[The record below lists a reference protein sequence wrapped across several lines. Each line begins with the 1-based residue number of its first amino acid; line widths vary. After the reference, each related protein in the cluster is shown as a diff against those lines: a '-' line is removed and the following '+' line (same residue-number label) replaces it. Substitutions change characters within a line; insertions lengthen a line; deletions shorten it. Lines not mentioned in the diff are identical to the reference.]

1 MTTNNDIATAANQKT
16 ITVKRIFDLP
26 LATVWKAWSDAESL
40 KKWWGPKE
48 YTCPDCTIDFKVG
61 GKFLASMQGE
71 DGKKIWSTG
80 TYKEIIPLK
89 KIVNTDSFADSE
101 GNIVPAADY
110 NMPGEWADELMV
122 TVEFEEVGGKTNI
135 TMRHEGLPAEMSE
148 DCIKGWQ
155 SSFDKLESNF
165 K

>member
-1 MTTNNDIATAANQKT
+1 MTTDTSSVTAEKQKT
-16 ITVKRIFDLP
+16 ITIKRTFDLA
-26 LATVWKAWSDAESL
+26 LATVWKAWSEPESL

-48 YTCPDCTIDFKVG
+48 YTCPDCTIDFRVG

-89 KIVNTDSFADSE
+89 KIVNTDSFADSK

-110 NMPGEWADELMV
+110 KMPGDWALELLV
-122 TVEFEEVGGKTNI
+122 TVKFEEVDGKTNLE
-135 TMRHEGLPAEMSE
+135 MQHAGLPAEMSD
-148 DCIKGWQ
+148 DCMKGWQ
-155 SSFDKLESNF
+155 SSLDKLESNF

>member
-1 MTTNNDIATAANQKT
+1 MTTSTGISPAEKQKT
-16 ITVKRIFDLP
+16 ITVKRTFNHP
-26 LATVWKAWSDAESL
+26 LTTVWKAWTEPESL

-101 GNIVPAADY
+101 GNIVPASY
-110 NMPGEWADELMV
+110 YKMPGDWGLELLV
-122 TVEFEEVGGKTNI
+122 TAEFEEVDGRTNLKLQ
-135 TMRHEGLPAEMSE
+135 HEGLPVEISDECM
-148 DCIKGWQ
+148 KGWQ
-155 SSFDKLESNF
+155 SSFDKLENNF
-165 K
+165 

>member
-1 MTTNNDIATAANQKT
+1 MIENSIAEKQKT
-16 ITVKRIFDLP
+16 ISIKRTLNLP
-26 LATVWKAWSDAESL
+26 LNTVWKAWTESESF

-48 YTCPDCTIDFKVG
+48 YTCPDCTIDFKIG

-80 TYKEIIPLK
+80 MYKEIIPQK
-89 KIVNTDSFADSE
+89 KIVVTDSFADSD
-101 GNIVPAADY
+101 GNIVPASY
-110 NMPGEWADELMV
+110 YKMPGEMPLELLV
-122 TVEFEEVGGKTNI
+122 TVELEEVDGKTN
-135 TMRHEGLPAEMSE
+135 MSLQHAGLAVEIAD

-155 SSFDKLESNF
+155 SSFDKLESNL